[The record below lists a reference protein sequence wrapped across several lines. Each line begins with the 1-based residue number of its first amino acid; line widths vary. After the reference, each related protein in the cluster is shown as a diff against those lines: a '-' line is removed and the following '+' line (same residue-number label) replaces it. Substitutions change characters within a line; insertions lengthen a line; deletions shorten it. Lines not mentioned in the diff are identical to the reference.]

1 MELKNCIKCNRTF
14 GAAEGQE
21 TCSKCSADYIEE
33 DFRKIRDYL
42 YDYPGADVKEVS
54 EATGASEL
62 VILRLL
68 KEGRIEIVKDK
79 TLIRRC
85 EKCKKIVQSGRICPE
100 CKNSLAQ
107 DLKELA
113 SSLKPSL
120 DDGFKKE
127 GMGYH
132 HKKR

>member
-1 MELKNCIKCNRTF
+1 MELKNCTKCNRTF
-14 GAAEGQE
+14 GADVGQE
-21 TCSKCSADYIEE
+21 LCTKCSADYMEE
-33 DFRKIRDYL
+33 DFRRIRDYL
-42 YDYPGADVKEVS
+42 YDYPGADVKEVA

-85 EKCKKIVQSGRICPE
+85 EKCKKIVQTGRICPE

-107 DLKELA
+107 DLKDLA
-113 SSLKPSL
+113 SSLKASKENE
-120 DDGFKKE
+120 FKKE

-132 HKKR
+132 HRKR